1 MEDSHTHS
9 LFDGLVKNAI
19 DFFNQA
25 FDEKLIEN
33 KPKYSLLSF
42 VSGVE
47 LILKARLMHEHWS
60 LILVDPAKA
69 DYEKFNK
76 GDFKSINISV
86 AIERINKILN
96 ENIRHDYFGEINFI
110 QNHRNKLVHFY
121 EPAYLNKEDS
131 EHRKKVEKVVS
142 EQFRTWYRL
151 SLILKKEWKVIF
163 KSFRENFYI
172 LNDELKKNR
181 KFLNEKFKELS
192 TELKELQD
200 NGHFIAKCPVSFC
213 EFDSLIVKDTL
224 KGEAFYAKGECLVC
238 DFKGWVVSFYCKDC
252 QRSIIHANAEDFINC
267 KCGSD
272 INIDDEISVNFKNN
286 FLDINDEH
294 SDENILCS
302 YCESEFIVEIKEKY
316 LCLKCLEEFSYLDH
330 CEACNQYYVIDDYH
344 ALEGSWLSG
353 CEMCPGKKFDD

>member
-1 MEDSHTHS
+1 MEDNHAQS

-25 FDEKLIEN
+25 FDEEQIEN

-47 LILKARLMHEHWS
+47 LILKARLLHEHWS

-96 ENIRHDYFGEINFI
+96 ENIRHDYFGEIDFI

-121 EPAYLNKEDS
+121 EPAYLNKKDS
-131 EHRKKVEKVVS
+131 QYRKKVEKVVS

-151 SLILKKEWKVIF
+151 SLILDDEWKDIF
-163 KSFRENFYI
+163 KSYRDNFDT
-172 LNDELKKNR
+172 LDKKLKRNR
-181 KFLNEKFKELS
+181 KFLNEKFKEIS
-192 TELKELQD
+192 SKLQTLND
-200 NGHFIAKCPVSFC
+200 NGYTIAKCPVPFC
-213 EFDSLIVKDTL
+213 EFDSLVIKDILNGKASYT
-224 KGEAFYAKGECLVC
+224 KGECIVC
-238 DFKGWVVSFYCKDC
+238 DFMGWVVVFFCKDC
-252 QRSIIHANAEDFINC
+252 PNSIIHTNDEELINC
-267 KCGSD
+267 KCGSEID
-272 INIDDEISVNFKNN
+272 IDDEISTTFEND
-286 FLDINDEH
+286 FLDIGDEH
-294 SDENILCS
+294 SDESIFCS
-302 YCESEFIVEIKEKY
+302 YCESEFIVEVEEKY
-316 LCLKCLEEFSYLDH
+316 LCLKCLEEFCYLKS
-330 CEACNQYYVIDDYH
+330 CEFCNQYYVINDHH

-353 CEMCPGKKFDD
+353 CKSCPGKGFDD